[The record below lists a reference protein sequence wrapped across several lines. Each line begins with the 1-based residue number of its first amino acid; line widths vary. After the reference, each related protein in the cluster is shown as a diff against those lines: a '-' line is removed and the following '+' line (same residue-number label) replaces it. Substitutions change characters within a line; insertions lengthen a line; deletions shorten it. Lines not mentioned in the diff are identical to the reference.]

1 MVKTQSIAFAY
12 VLIILFTLF
21 FFTPSASTFEYD
33 QLVPGM
39 SYNVELQAIRG
50 DVVAASRLRFTSTAV
65 SSPLEPRKRNNDR
78 LNVLADRDMIAD
90 EIPYPVD
97 ARSMQQDVLKRS
109 STSKK
114 GGSVVVKNPDTNLD
128 YEGSWLI

>member
-1 MVKTQSIAFAY
+1 MGRAVGFRIDSLKGRFVSFSWFPGRLSSDFFRIKFMCGEGNTLFERSIA
-12 VLIILFTLF
+12 
-21 FFTPSASTFEYD
+21 SASTFEHD

-78 LNVLADRDMIAD
+78 LDVLADRDMIAD

-97 ARSMQQDVLKRS
+97 ARSMQQAR
-109 STSKK
+109 SKK
-114 GGSVVVKNPDTNLD
+114 GG
-128 YEGSWLI
+128 

>member
-1 MVKTQSIAFAY
+1 
-12 VLIILFTLF
+12 
-21 FFTPSASTFEYD
+21 
-33 QLVPGM
+33 M

-78 LNVLADRDMIAD
+78 LDVLADRDMIAD

-97 ARSMQQDVLKRS
+97 ARSMQQAR
-109 STSKK
+109 SKK
-114 GGSVVVKNPDTNLD
+114 GGSVVVKKPDINLD
-128 YEGSWLI
+128 YEGSWRIMN